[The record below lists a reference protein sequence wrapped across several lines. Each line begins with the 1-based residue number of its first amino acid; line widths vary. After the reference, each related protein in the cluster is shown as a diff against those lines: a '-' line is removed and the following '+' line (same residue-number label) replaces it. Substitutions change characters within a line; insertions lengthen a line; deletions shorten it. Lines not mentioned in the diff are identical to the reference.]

1 MEKENRNALF
11 ETTPVPKAF
20 LTLALPVVMS
30 KIISMIYNMVDI
42 YFIGRTGN
50 ANLVAG
56 VSICAPVFLLMVS
69 LGDLFGLGG
78 SSVMSRLFGQKKDE
92 DGKRVSSFTFYS
104 AIATGVLITVIM
116 LIFQTPILHMLG
128 AEGEVLSYA
137 AEYYIWIALGAPFVI
152 LTLIPTNQ
160 LRTEGLANIAMIGS
174 IVGSVVNMVLD
185 PVFIFGLG
193 MGAGGA
199 AIATVL
205 GNIVTDIIF
214 VVCIR
219 KKSQKLTVD
228 IKMAKVDLAIV
239 GAVFA
244 IGLPSS
250 LNNLM
255 NSFGTALLNRGLASY
270 GADKVAAMGIAS
282 KVNMMVAM
290 IMIAFAFGAQAL
302 IGYNYGAGN
311 RARLREILKFDLL
324 VQMLIAIAG
333 GALLMI
339 FAPSMIRLFM
349 NDAVIVEAGT
359 LILRRMLLG
368 LPFTGIFLVCS
379 TLFMSAGKSLPTL
392 IMSLSRQGIVFAAVL
407 FILSRTLGYTGVI
420 TAQPVADMLS
430 ALLAVALLKLSKIE
444 I

>member
-30 KIISMIYNMVDI
+30 KIVSMIYNMVDI

-50 ANLVAG
+50 ADLVAG
-56 VSICAPVFLLMVS
+56 VSICAPVILLMVS

-104 AIATGVLITVIM
+104 AIVTGIVIAAVM
-116 LIFQTPILHMLG
+116 LIFQNPILHMLG
-128 AEGEVLSYA
+128 AEDAVFTYA
-137 AEYYIWIALGAPFVI
+137 SQYYTWIALGAPSII
-152 LTLIPTNQ
+152 LTLIPANQ
-160 LRTEGLANIAMIGS
+160 LRTEGLANVAMIGS
-174 IVGSVVNMVLD
+174 IAGSIVNIILD
-185 PVFIFGLG
+185 PLFIFGLG
-193 MGAGGA
+193 MGAAGA

-219 KKSQKLTVD
+219 KKSRKLTVD
-228 IKMAKVDLAIV
+228 IRMAKVDLAII

-255 NSFGTALLNRGLASY
+255 NSFGTALLNRGLVVY

-282 KVNMMVAM
+282 KVNMLVAM

-311 RARLREILKFDLL
+311 KERLRQVLKFDLL
-324 VQMLIAIAG
+324 VQMIIAVAG
-333 GALLMI
+333 GAVLMI
-339 FAPSMIRLFM
+339 FAPSLIRLFM
-349 NDAVIVEAGT
+349 DDAVIVEAGA

-368 LPFTGIFLVCS
+368 LPFTGVFLVCS

-392 IMSLSRQGIVFAAVL
+392 IMSLSRQGIIFALVL
-407 FILSRTLGYTGVI
+407 FILSRAFGYEGVI
-420 TAQPVADMLS
+420 TAQPAADVLS
-430 ALLAVALLKLSKIE
+430 ALLGVVLVKMSRIE

>member
-30 KIISMIYNMVDI
+30 KIVSMIYNMVDI

-50 ANLVAG
+50 ADLVAG
-56 VSICAPVFLLMVS
+56 VSICAPVILLMVS

-104 AIATGVLITVIM
+104 AIVTGIVIAALM
-116 LIFQTPILHMLG
+116 LIFQNPVLHMLG
-128 AEGEVLSYA
+128 AEDAVFTYA
-137 AEYYIWIALGAPFVI
+137 SQYYTWIALGAPSII
-152 LTLIPTNQ
+152 LTLIPANQ
-160 LRTEGLANIAMIGS
+160 LRTEGLANVAMIGS
-174 IVGSVVNMVLD
+174 IAGSIVNIILD
-185 PVFIFGLG
+185 PLFIFGLG
-193 MGAGGA
+193 MGAAGA

-219 KKSQKLTVD
+219 KKSRKLTVD
-228 IKMAKVDLAIV
+228 IRMAKVDLAII

-255 NSFGTALLNRGLASY
+255 NSFGTALLNRGLVVY

-282 KVNMMVAM
+282 KVNMLVAM

-311 RARLREILKFDLL
+311 KERLRQVLKFDLL
-324 VQMLIAIAG
+324 VQMIIAIAG
-333 GALLMI
+333 GAVLMI
-339 FAPSMIRLFM
+339 FAPSLIRLFM
-349 NDAVIVEAGT
+349 DDAVIVEAGA

-368 LPFTGIFLVCS
+368 LPFTGVFLVCS

-392 IMSLSRQGIVFAAVL
+392 IMSLSRQGIIFALVL
-407 FILSRTLGYTGVI
+407 FILSRAFGYEGVI
-420 TAQPVADMLS
+420 TAQPAADVLS
-430 ALLAVALLKLSKIE
+430 ALLGVVLVKMSRIE

>member
-104 AIATGVLITVIM
+104 AIATGVLITEIM

-174 IVGSVVNMVLD
+174 IVGSVVNIVLD

-302 IGYNYGAGN
+302 IGYNYGARN

-430 ALLAVALLKLSKIE
+430 ALLAVALLKVSKIE

>member
-30 KIISMIYNMVDI
+30 KIVSMIYNMVDI

-50 ANLVAG
+50 ADLVAG
-56 VSICAPVFLLMVS
+56 VSICAPVILLMVS

-104 AIATGVLITVIM
+104 AIVTGIVIAALM
-116 LIFQTPILHMLG
+116 LIFQNPVLHMLG
-128 AEGEVLSYA
+128 AEDAVFTYA
-137 AEYYIWIALGAPFVI
+137 SQYYTWIALGAPSII
-152 LTLIPTNQ
+152 LTLIPANQ
-160 LRTEGLANIAMIGS
+160 LRTEGLANVAMIGS
-174 IVGSVVNMVLD
+174 IAGSIVNIILD
-185 PVFIFGLG
+185 PLFIFGLG
-193 MGAGGA
+193 MGAAGA

-219 KKSQKLTVD
+219 KKSRKLTVD
-228 IKMAKVDLAIV
+228 IRMAKVDLAII

-255 NSFGTALLNRGLASY
+255 NSFGTALLNRGLVVY

-282 KVNMMVAM
+282 KVNMLVAM

-311 RARLREILKFDLL
+311 KERLRQVLKFDLL
-324 VQMLIAIAG
+324 VQM
-333 GALLMI
+333 I
-339 FAPSMIRLFM
+339 FAPSLIRLFM
-349 NDAVIVEAGT
+349 DDAVIVEAGA

-368 LPFTGIFLVCS
+368 LPFTGVFLVCS

-392 IMSLSRQGIVFAAVL
+392 IMSLSRQGIIFALVL
-407 FILSRTLGYTGVI
+407 FILSLAFGYEGVI
-420 TAQPVADMLS
+420 TAQPAADVLS
-430 ALLAVALLKLSKIE
+430 ALLGVVLVKMSRIE